1 MFRHEARQMMDSHLQ
16 VVIRFKE
23 LATDHPLFLVGFL
36 LIMGY
41 YLGKLVALFRLP
53 EITGF
58 LLAGLLAGSF
68 ATNLVSERLNESL
81 HIITETAI
89 GFLALTVGAEFS
101 ARKMRRIGRDLF
113 AITGVQLVL
122 NFLIVY
128 LAFVVIDLF
137 IPSLQVGFPYA
148 ILLGVMACATAPA
161 IILAEVHHL
170 RAHGRFID
178 YLFGLVALGDA
189 ITVVIYGL
197 AFTVV
202 TNILGLNAQPYA
214 VLIQSL
220 REVFLSIL
228 CGAIGGS
235 ALHVLTRRIHGP
247 NEQLIVTIGIIFTM
261 TGLSIVFHLSPL
273 LANMVMGAVLIN
285 LSSHNQRLF
294 RNIEPLTPPI
304 YALFFVIAGIELK
317 PEVFL
322 QPVVL
327 MLGLFYVLVRGIGK
341 VVGVHAGCAVRH
353 TPPAI
358 ARNLGLCMLSQGGI
372 ALGFVL
378 LIQTSPAVAGL
389 AGNDGPTSAFT
400 MIVNII
406 LLSVFL
412 NEMLSPLFIRHA
424 ILKGN
429 DMEE

>member
-1 MFRHEARQMMDSHLQ
+1 MTTTLESI
-16 VVIRFKE
+16 IRFKE
-23 LATDHPLFLVGFL
+23 LVSDHPLFLIGFL
-36 LIMGY
+36 LIFGY
-41 YLGKLVALFRLP
+41 YLGKLMAVFRLP

-58 LLAGLLAGSF
+58 LVAGLIAGSF
-68 ATNLVSERLNESL
+68 ATNIVTEHLNESL
-81 HIITETAI
+81 HIVTETAI

-101 ARKMRRIGRDLF
+101 AQKMRRIGRDIF

-122 NFLIVY
+122 NFLVVY
-128 LAFVVIDLF
+128 VAFVVVDLF
-137 IPSLQVGFPYA
+137 IPTLSVGYPYA

-170 RAHGRFID
+170 RAHGKFID

-189 ITVVIYGL
+189 ITVVVYGL

-202 TNILGLNAQPYA
+202 TNILGLSAAPYA
-214 VLIQSL
+214 VLLQSL
-220 REVFLSIL
+220 REVFLSLL
-228 CGAIGGS
+228 CGAVAG
-235 ALHVLTRRIHGP
+235 ALLHVLSRRIAGA
-247 NEQLIVTIGIIFTM
+247 NELLIVTVGIIFVM

-273 LANMVMGAVLIN
+273 LANMVMGAVLVN
-285 LSSHNQRLF
+285 LSSRNQRLF
-294 RNIEPLTPPI
+294 RNVEPLTPPI

-317 PEVFL
+317 PDVFL
-322 QPVVL
+322 QPLVL
-327 MLGLFYVLVRGIGK
+327 GLGLFYVLVRAIGK
-341 VVGVHAGCAVRH
+341 IGGVHAGCALRR

-389 AGNDGPTSAFT
+389 SGNDDAARVFT
-400 MIVNII
+400 MIVNVI

-412 NEMLSPLFIRHA
+412 NEMLSPFFIRHA

>member
-1 MFRHEARQMMDSHLQ
+1 MDAALQ
-16 VVIRFKE
+16 YAIGFKE

-36 LIMGY
+36 LILGY
-41 YLGKLVALFRLP
+41 YLGKLAGLVRLP

-58 LLAGLLAGSF
+58 IVAGLLAGSF
-68 ATNLVSERLNESL
+68 ATNLVSERLDETL

-113 AITGVQLVL
+113 IITGVQLAL

-128 LAFVVIDLF
+128 LAFIAVDLVV
-137 IPSLQVGFPYA
+137 PSLEVGFPYA

-161 IILAEVHHL
+161 IILAEIHHM

-178 YLFGLVALGDA
+178 YLLGLVAIGDA

-202 TNILGLNAQPYA
+202 TNILGLQAQPYA

-220 REVFLSIL
+220 REVFLSVL
-228 CGAIGGS
+228 AGAVGGS
-235 ALHVLTRRIHGP
+235 ALHYLTRRMKGP
-247 NEQLIVTIGIIFTM
+247 NEMLIVTVGVIFVM
-261 TGLSIVFHLSPL
+261 TGLSIVLHLSPL
-273 LANMVMGAVLIN
+273 LANMMMGAVLVN
-285 LSSHNQRLF
+285 LSSHNNRLF
-294 RNIEPLTPPI
+294 RVVEPLTPPI

-317 PEVFL
+317 PDVFL
-322 QPVVL
+322 QPLVL
-327 MLGLFYVLVRGIGK
+327 ALGLFYVLVRGMGK
-341 VVGVHAGCAVRH
+341 VIGVHAGCAIRH

-389 AGNDGPTSAFT
+389 ADGHGAARVFT

-412 NEMLSPLFIRHA
+412 NEMLSPLFIRYA

>member
-1 MFRHEARQMMDSHLQ
+1 MNAALES
-16 VVIRFKE
+16 VVRFKE
-23 LATDHPLFLVGFL
+23 LVSDHPLFLVGFL
-36 LIMGY
+36 LIFGY
-41 YLGKLVALFRLP
+41 YIGKFVALFRFP

-58 LLAGLLAGSF
+58 LIAGLLAGSF
-68 ATNLVSERLNESL
+68 ATNLVSERLNDVL
-81 HIITETAI
+81 HVITETAI

-128 LAFVVIDLF
+128 AAFVVVDLF

-189 ITVVIYGL
+189 ITVVVYGL

-202 TNILGLNAQPYA
+202 TNILGLAAQPYA

-220 REVFLSIL
+220 REVFLSL
-228 CGAIGGS
+228 VCGAIGG
-235 ALHVLTRRIHGP
+235 AVLHLFARRIVGV
-247 NEQLIVTIGIIFTM
+247 NEQLIVTVGVIFAM

-273 LANMVMGAVLIN
+273 LANMVMGAVLVN
-285 LSSHNQRLF
+285 LSSRNQRLF
-294 RNIEPLTPPI
+294 RGIEPLTPPI

-322 QPVVL
+322 QPLVL
-327 MLGLFYVLVRGIGK
+327 FLGLFYVLVRGLGK
-341 VVGVHAGCAVRH
+341 VIGVHAGCALRH
-353 TPPAI
+353 TPPTI

-389 AGNDGPTSAFT
+389 SENDGAACVFT

-406 LLSVFL
+406 LLSVFI
-412 NEMLSPLFIRHA
+412 NEMLSPFFIRHA